1 MERFE
6 CNCAIDLWLESRG
19 VVKLTKM
26 FQSLLLINSIYA
38 Y

>member
-19 VVKLTKM
+19 VVKLTTPRD
-26 FQSLLLINSIYA
+26 SSHNLIVFN
-38 Y
+38 